1 MDLNAELINQ
11 VLGQGIFAVLFVWLL
26 MGERKNSQA
35 REDKLMAQLE
45 KSNDVYENVIDAVN
59 KLRELIISNKT
70 KEENK

>member
-1 MDLNAELINQ
+1 MDFNAELINQ